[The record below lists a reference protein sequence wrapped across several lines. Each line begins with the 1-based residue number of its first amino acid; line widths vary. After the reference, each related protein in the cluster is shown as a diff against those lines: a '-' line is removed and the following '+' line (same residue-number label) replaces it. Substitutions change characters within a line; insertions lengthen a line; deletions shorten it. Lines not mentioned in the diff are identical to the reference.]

1 MTTFEGA
8 MQMTGTRRAAPGLN
22 RSASATAA
30 ASSPGTAGEPWRLW
44 EREHELDTLDAALEA
59 TRAGTG
65 SLLVISGPLGIGK
78 SELLSA
84 CVPRAQRTGLRVLRA
99 SCAPQER
106 DFELG
111 VVRQLL
117 AASDPGVGVSRAVEP
132 GAAADLTP
140 AAVPSHIAAMS
151 AERPLLILVDDL
163 HAADS
168 ASLTCLTELGR
179 RVASLPVTLAVT
191 VLDGDPGAE
200 LPQVR
205 LLAET
210 ATRVLRPEP
219 LSTAGVRAVVR
230 GELGDRAGEDL
241 VAACRDG
248 SAGNPLF
255 LMSMLS
261 EVKATGP
268 QAVEA
273 APRPAGLRERLV
285 SCLRQQPPAVHRL
298 IRTAAVL
305 GESAD
310 TELVGRV
317 AGLSEH
323 QHVNA
328 VRVVR
333 QLGLL
338 NSESCLG
345 PARQAVRAAVEELA
359 VGEEQEEV
367 HLRAARWLHRQGHQ
381 PREVARYLVEVAGPV
396 DDWALRVLRDAAEAE
411 LGCGAPETA
420 ASYLRRALLD
430 GAPGG
435 EQRAEL
441 LVELAT
447 AERAF
452 DPSASVRHVSQSV
465 SMLDSTHQRA
475 AALSRLSPMM
485 LATSPAP
492 ITEVIR
498 EIVQDF
504 GEEQDLSSED
514 RVLRM
519 EARQRYLMI
528 EDPLGL
534 ADNVR
539 RLRSLGP
546 NPPLD
551 SAAQR
556 ELLAVLLYAA
566 TVSSEIGAAQVARLA
581 HRVLEREPAHT
592 AHVHTGLPLLANVL
606 VGADAPG
613 RLSTWLDRAR
623 EQQRPHGDG
632 DLVAR
637 TLLSTEKGLVLLAT
651 GRLDQ
656 ALSVTREAIELG
668 GLGWEHGNAATLLT
682 VAFLALETADHDLAG
697 RVLEG
702 GAASKNNMCVTATLR
717 LLKGS
722 VATERSEVA
731 PELHRILD
739 LGQQLD
745 HWGMR
750 NPALCPWRG
759 LAATMHHRL
768 GNVDEANAL
777 VEQEYELARQWG
789 APIAIGR
796 ALRTHAAL
804 SDGGKELRLL
814 REAISVLGQSA
825 NRMELARAHLLYGRR
840 LRATG
845 RSGAEKH
852 FEEARSLA
860 IECGVQRMIDRTNA
874 ELGEQAAA
882 VPARA
887 PLLTPSEHQV
897 AMLARTGRTND
908 EIAREARITARTVEK
923 HLTKIYRKL
932 GVAGRAQLAE
942 VLPAGPA

>member
-1 MTTFEGA
+1 MTTIEGA
-8 MQMTGTRRAAPGLN
+8 MQMTGTRGAAPDLD
-22 RSASATAA
+22 RSASRAGATASA
-30 ASSPGTAGEPWRLW
+30 AGEPWALW
-44 EREHELDTLDAALEA
+44 EREHELDTVDAALAA
-59 TRAGTG
+59 TRAGSG

-84 CVPRAQRTGLRVLRA
+84 CAPRARRSGLRVLRA

-117 AASDPGVGVSRAVEP
+117 DPAAVDPG
-132 GAAADLTP
+132 P
-140 AAVPSHIAAMS
+140 AAVPSHIAGMS
-151 AERPLLILVDDL
+151 AESPLLILVDDL

-168 ASLTCLTELGR
+168 ASLTCLDELSG
-179 RVASLPVTLAVT
+179 RVASMPVTLAVT

-205 LLAET
+205 RISDA
-210 ATRVLRPEP
+210 ATQVLRPGL
-219 LSTAGVRAVVR
+219 LSAAAVRALVR
-230 GELGDRAGEDL
+230 GELGERVGEDL
-241 VAACRDG
+241 VTACRDG

-261 EVKATGP
+261 EARTAGLP
-268 QAVEA
+268 AIEA

-285 SCLRQQPPAVHRL
+285 SCLREQPPAVHRL
-298 IRTAAVL
+298 LQTAAVL

-317 AGLSEH
+317 AGLSEC
-323 QHVNA
+323 QHVDA

-345 PARQAVRAAVEELA
+345 PARQVVRAAVEELA
-359 VGEEQEEV
+359 AGEGREEV
-367 HLRAARWLHRQGHQ
+367 HLRAARWLHHQGHS

-396 DDWALRVLRDAAEAE
+396 DDWALRVLRDAAEDE
-411 LGCGAPETA
+411 LDCGAPETA
-420 ASYLRRALLD
+420 ATYLRRALLD
-430 GAPGG
+430 SAPDG
-435 EQRAEL
+435 EQRAGL

-465 SMLDSTHQRA
+465 SMLDSSHERA

-492 ITEVIR
+492 ITEMIR
-498 EIVQDF
+498 EVVQDF
-504 GEEQDLSSED
+504 GEEQDLSSSD

-519 EARQRYLMI
+519 EARRRYLMI

-539 RLRSLGP
+539 RLRSLGA

-566 TVSSEIGAAQVARLA
+566 TVASEIGASEVARLA
-581 HRVLEREPAHT
+581 NRVLEREPART
-592 AHVHTGLPLLANVL
+592 THVHTGLPLLANAL
-606 VGADAPG
+606 VAADAPG
-613 RLSTWLDRAR
+613 KLSAWLDRAR
-623 EQQRPHGDG
+623 ERQQRNG

-637 TLLSTEKGLVLLAT
+637 TLLCTEKGLVLMST

-668 GLGWEHGNAATLLT
+668 GLGWEHGNSATLLT

-702 GAASKNNMCVTATLR
+702 GAASKNNVCVTAALR

-722 VATERSEVA
+722 VATERGEVG
-731 PELHRILD
+731 PELQSILD

-759 LAATMHHRL
+759 MAAMMHHRL
-768 GNVDEANAL
+768 GNVDEANEL
-777 VEQEYELARQWG
+777 VEQEYELAQQWG
-789 APIAIGR
+789 APVAIGR
-796 ALRTHAAL
+796 ALRTHAVL

-814 REAISVLGQSA
+814 REAISVLGRSA
-825 NRMELARAHLLYGRR
+825 NRVELARAHLLYGRR

-852 FEEARSLA
+852 FEEARNLA

-874 ELGEQAAA
+874 ELGGQAAA
-882 VPARA
+882 MPARA

-908 EIAREARITARTVEK
+908 EIAREARITSRTVEK
-923 HLTKIYRKL
+923 HLTRIYRKL
-932 GVAGRAQLAE
+932 GVAGRAELAD
-942 VLPAGPA
+942 VLPAGPVG